1 MPEENEPNTPE
12 EVGVDDIIV
21 LTDEEGNDGQFVF
34 LTILQHD
41 DADYA
46 LLAPLT
52 QMQDETDDQLDVYI
66 FGYTV
71 NEEGEEFF
79 DPVGDEELIEAIG
92 VAAEQFFAEVTAD
105 EDA

>member
-1 MPEENEPNTPE
+1 MPEENEPIAQE
-12 EVGVDDIIV
+12 DVGADDIIV
-21 LTDEEGNDGQFVF
+21 LTDEDGNDGEFVF

-79 DPVGDEELIEAIG
+79 DPVGDEDLVLAIG
-92 VAAEQFFAEVTAD
+92 EAAEAFFAEVSAD